1 MESENYYNISLN
13 YLRRALERGSDIL
26 KKALPGTASSKG
38 IEFRAFGTKCVLS
51 QDGVMLN
58 NAIEKGPRSIIISMY
73 ALNAPDTECTFAGKW
88 ISFKDLPGTMPYWDP
103 FRANAELVL
112 VPYVEKI
119 HENVEYITN
128 VLDGYVS
135 KESTGDF
142 AIVTFPLP
150 KVPLLYIFYLPDEEF
165 PAEAKCLFASG
176 VETFMPSDV
185 LADLAEQTSKLI
197 LELIGGHKK

>member
-13 YLRRALERGSDIL
+13 YLRRALERGGDIL
-26 KKALPGTASSKG
+26 QRALPGTVSSRG
-38 IEFRAFGTKCVLS
+38 IEFRAFGSRCILS
-51 QDGVMLN
+51 ENGVILN
-58 NAIEKGPRSIIISMY
+58 DTVEKGPRAIIVSMY
-73 ALNAPDTECTFAGKW
+73 ALNAPDTECTFSGKW

-112 VPYVEKI
+112 VPHVEKI
-119 HENVEYITN
+119 HENVEYISGM
-128 VLDGYVS
+128 LDGYVS
-135 KESTGDF
+135 EEAMGDF

-176 VETFMPSDV
+176 VEAFMPSDV

-197 LELIGGHKK
+197 LELVGGYKK